1 MNSKHIG
8 GDLNFAWPTAEIA
21 VMGPKGAVEIIYRRQ
36 IQQADDPKAKKDA
49 FIEQYRAKFATPY
62 VAAEYGYVD
71 DVIKPSETRK
81 RLIRGFDMLRNKVV
95 NNPPKKHGNIP
106 L

>member
-36 IQQADDPKAKKDA
+36 IQQADDPEAKKDA
-49 FIEQYRAKFATPY
+49 FIKQYREKFANPY

-95 NNPPKKHGNIP
+95 NTPPKKHGNIP